1 MCGFL
6 GVLTKKNFFSKEK
19 INKAGDFMSNRGPD
33 FSGYEF
39 IQLSTTNI
47 HLVHKRLSIIDLSN
61 HANQPLYDE
70 NKNWI
75 IVYNGEIYNYKEI
88 RKELEKKQI
97 KFYTNS
103 DTEVII
109 KSFDYWGVKCL
120 DRFIGMFSFMI
131 TNLQSGISYVVRDRT
146 GVKPLYYYSSSNLLI
161 FASDLRTINYLIDN
175 KVTLNLNSVDSYFNL
190 GYNEL
195 ENSYLNEINKLSQGS
210 YLKINL
216 NNFETK
222 LIKYWDSL
230 SFFKKKEYFKL
241 NESEIISQLDEL
253 LTSALKYRMISDVP
267 VGVFLSGGYDSSLV
281 SSILSKKTNFKI
293 NSYTIGFTDSKFNE
307 AHHAKKV
314 ANYLGLNHTEKI
326 CTENDAFDL
335 IENLVDVYDEP
346 FGDPSQIPT
355 LLVSKLA
362 SNDVKVVL
370 SADGGDEIFGGYSR
384 YSTSINTFN
393 KTNNIPKF
401 FLKLIESIPSLVSKN
416 LLSLYLGRKINS
428 NHIKK
433 FNKILNSKSI
443 FELMQ
448 NLNQN
453 TQNDIFSND
462 YHKQKPYTEYDDL
475 DNINKMLVYDYNNFL
490 EGDILKKVDRA
501 TMYFS
506 IEGREPLLDHRIFE
520 FMANIDPKHK
530 VSKNLEKKYLLKK
543 IAHKYLPSKI
553 MDRPKMGFGIPIDS
567 WIKTNSK
574 LKQIIFDNI
583 SESQIK
589 SCDFFDYGKI
599 VKMKNNYFKNHTSTG
614 HTVWYLFNFIRWKK
628 SLKI

>member
-6 GVLTKKNFFSKEK
+6 GVISKENIFSKEK

-146 GVKPLYYYSSSNLLI
+146 GVKPLYYYSSNNLLI

-175 KVTLNLNSVDSYFNL
+175 KVTINLNSVDSYFNL

-195 ENSYLNEINKLSQGS
+195 ENSYLNEINKLSQGC
-210 YLKINL
+210 YLKIDL

-222 LIKYWDSL
+222 LIKYWDSI
-230 SFFKKKEYFKL
+230 SFFKNKEYL
-241 NESEIISQLDEL
+241 QLPESEIITQLDEL
-253 LTSALKYRMISDVP
+253 LTSAFKYRMISDVP

-281 SSILSKKTNFKI
+281 SSILSKKTNYEI
-293 NSYTIGFTDSKFNE
+293 NSYTIGFADSKFNE

-326 CTENDAFDL
+326 CTENDAFEL

-384 YSTSINTFN
+384 YSTSMNIHNFTN
-393 KTNNIPKF
+393 KVPKV

-416 LLSLYLGRKINS
+416 LLSLYLRRKINT

-433 FNKILNSKSI
+433 FNRILNSKSI

-462 YHKQKPYTEYDDL
+462 FNKQKSYTEYDDL
-475 DNINKMLVYDYNNFL
+475 ENINKMLVYDYNNFL

-520 FMANIDPKHK
+520 FMAKVNPEYK

-574 LKQIIFDNI
+574 LKQVVFDNI

-599 VKMKNNYFKNHTSTG
+599 VKMKNNYFKNHISTG

>member
-6 GVLTKKNFFSKEK
+6 GVLDKKNIYSKEK
-19 INKAGDFMSNRGPD
+19 INNAGDFMSKRGPD

-39 IQLSTTNI
+39 IQLSKTNI

-61 HANQPLYDE
+61 HANQPFYDE
-70 NKNWI
+70 NKNWVL
-75 IVYNGEIYNYKEI
+75 VYNGEIYNYREI
-88 RKELEKKQI
+88 RKELEKKHI

-109 KSFDYWGVKCL
+109 KSFDYWGEKCL

-131 TNLQSGISYVVRDRT
+131 TNLKSGICYVVRDRV

-161 FASDLRTINYLIDN
+161 FASDLRAINYLIDN
-175 KVTLNLNSVDSYFNL
+175 KVTLNLNAVDSYFNL

-195 ENSYLNEINKLSQGS
+195 DNSYLNEINKLSPGC
-210 YLKINL
+210 YLKIDL
-216 NNFETK
+216 NNYETK

-230 SFFKKKEYFKL
+230 SLFKNKEYLKL
-241 NESEIISQLDEL
+241 NESDIVSQLEEL
-253 LTSALKYRMISDVP
+253 LISSFKYRMVSDVP

-281 SSILSKKTNFKI
+281 SAILSKHTDYQI
-293 NSYTIGFTDSKFNE
+293 NSYTIGFNDSKFNE

-326 CTENDAFDL
+326 CNEHDAFEL

-362 SNDVKVVL
+362 SNDVKVIL

-384 YSTSINTFN
+384 YSTSIDTFN
-393 KTNNIPKF
+393 KISKIPKF
-401 FLKLIESIPSLVSKN
+401 LLKLINSTPDLVLKN
-416 LLSLYLGRKINS
+416 LLGLYLKRNINS
-428 NHIKK
+428 NHINK
-433 FNKILNSKSI
+433 FNEILNSKSI
-443 FELMQ
+443 FELMK
-448 NLNQN
+448 NLNKNSQN
-453 TQNDIFSND
+453 IFSND
-462 YHKQKPYTEYDDL
+462 YNKNKSYAEYDDL
-475 DNINKMLVYDYNNFL
+475 DNINKMLVYDYNNYL

-501 TMYFS
+501 TMHYS

-520 FMANIDPKHK
+520 FMAKVDPKYK
-530 VSKNLEKKYLLKK
+530 VSKSLEKKYLLKK
-543 IAHKYLPSKI
+543 ITHKYLPSK
-553 MDRPKMGFGIPIDS
+553 MMERPKMGFGIPIDS
-567 WIKTNSK
+567 WIKRDSK
-574 LKQIIFDNI
+574 LKQIFFDNI

-589 SCDFFDYGKI
+589 SYDFFDYNKI
-599 VKMKNNYFKNHTSTG
+599 VKMKNSYLKNESSTG
-614 HTVWYLFNFIRWKK
+614 ISLWYLFNFIRWEK
-628 SLKI
+628 SLKV